1 MVMLTKQRS
10 FSNVQI
16 LFNKTLE
23 QCRQL
28 GARGGRAF
36 ARNQRL
42 RKSQTPIP
50 PVASLPTPP
59 LETVHQASLRLDAQ
73 FSWLAGASTR
83 RRSSSRG

>member
-1 MVMLTKQRS
+1 M
-10 FSNVQI
+10 QI

-42 RKSQTPIP
+42 RKSQTTIP
-50 PVASLPTPP
+50 PVAPLPTPP
-59 LETVHQASLRLDAQ
+59 RGRACLGQEGPVARLSYENLRWCLLTGSA
-73 FSWLAGASTR
+73 WLP
-83 RRSSSRG
+83 